1 MQQLIFDG
9 QPLEDKNLVFDYDI
23 QRESM
28 VDLQLPFH
36 RKFHLHAPLPNWIT
50 GSINIT
56 IVNTKG
62 KTYVIRVKGTDTIE
76 NVKSRDDPCTVTT
89 IFSLFSHASSA
100 PGIVESQGTE
110 QVVVK

>member
-1 MQQLIFDG
+1 MQQLIFNG
-9 QPLEDKNLVFDYDI
+9 QLLEDKNLVFDYDI

-62 KTYVIRVKGTDTIE
+62 KTYVIRVKGTDTID
-76 NVKSRDDPCTVTT
+76 NVKSRIQNVDGIPSGEH
-89 IFSLFSHASSA
+89 FK
-100 PGIVESQGTE
+100 PGSEHNL
-110 QVVVK
+110 